1 MDPLSPVL
9 THAGQA
15 PPCLCAEGPVGYL
28 EVKVCNA
35 LRVQIV
41 DTVQDLLEEL
51 GGLVFGQRLFLGQ
64 EVEELAA

>member
-15 PPCLCAEGPVGYL
+15 PPQLCVVGPVDYL
-28 EVKVCNA
+28 EVEMGDA
-35 LRVQIV
+35 LGVQIV

-51 GGLVFGQRLFLGQ
+51 GGLILGQ
-64 EVEELAA
+64 